1 MDAVI
6 ACLTYTQPQLHASV
20 NAGQADLMARFED
33 LLRTQPI
40 RAWGAPHSPVCL
52 RLRCETCGC
61 AVFHAWGCL
70 QVAISG
76 FAAWNLFAVRC
87 AAPRR
92 CHPSRCR
99 RDCGGVR
106 LCGPQSLR
114 RDLSAD
120 FWRNAVGN
128 TAERDY
134 PVSLGARHIC
144 RAEPDARK
152 QASKSVTLAA
162 VLTEPLLA
170 AIDGERTITEIC
182 REQSNRSLA
191 RFLPAALA
199 VGPGRVRYFARA
211 GTVR

>member
-1 MDAVI
+1 V
-6 ACLTYTQPQLHASV
+6 
-20 NAGQADLMARFED
+20 R
-33 LLRTQPI
+33 
-40 RAWGAPHSPVCL
+40 
-52 RLRCETCGC
+52 TCGC

-128 TAERDY
+128 AAERDY

-191 RFLPAALA
+191 RAFFLQLWRWDQVVFDTSRVP
-199 VGPGRVRYFARA
+199 VQCVSHTCRGR
-211 GTVR
+211 GT